1 MRDIRSAGG
10 SSACMQAGN
19 SADAKMKPMRQFLI
33 ALALVWTG
41 ACIAAYVYSQQQ
53 HIPAHLAY
61 ILVPAFLIEIG
72 LYLVPG
78 FPEIRKRFERIDSKI
93 ARAALL
99 ILGAIVPYLM
109 VTLRLG
115 TFSPTSFLLLL
126 GLTAVVAFWYVW
138 MRPNTLVDVLFL
150 AFFAAIFIS
159 KSFAG
164 IYPRPAPKLPLDIL
178 GRLMWIRL
186 GLMSVM
192 SIRRIENVRFGFTP
206 NLGEWRIGIQ
216 QFLLFIPAGVAA
228 AYFLRVATFR
238 PINMVWWK
246 FPLYVLITFF
256 AILWVVALAEE
267 FFFRGFLQ
275 QLLARG
281 LHSKIAA
288 LLVTSVLFG
297 LVHLPFR
304 HFPNWRF
311 AIVAGLAGVFYG
323 IAYMRAHS
331 VRACMVTHALVVTT
345 WRVFFI

>member
-1 MRDIRSAGG
+1 
-10 SSACMQAGN
+10 
-19 SADAKMKPMRQFLI
+19 MRQFLI

-41 ACIAAYVYSQQQ
+41 ACIAAFVYSQNQN
-53 HIPAHLAY
+53 IPAHLAL
-61 ILVPAFLIEIG
+61 ILIPGFLIEIG
-72 LYLVPG
+72 FYLVPG
-78 FPEIRKRFERIDSKI
+78 FPEIRKRFDRIASKVV
-93 ARAALL
+93 RAVVLTLSAV
-99 ILGAIVPYLM
+99 VPYLA

-115 TFSPTSFLLLL
+115 SFRITFFLLLL
-126 GLTAVVAFWYVW
+126 VLAAAVAFWYVW
-138 MRPNTLVDVLFL
+138 MRPNTVVDVLFL

-159 KSFAG
+159 KMFTG
-164 IYPRPAPKLPLDIL
+164 IYPRPAPHLPLDIL

-186 GLMSVM
+186 GLMSVL
-192 SIRRIENVRFGFTP
+192 SIRRMENVRFGFTP
-206 NLGEWRIGIQ
+206 NSGEWRIGIQ

-228 AYFLRVATFR
+228 AYFLRVAAFR

-246 FPLYVLITFF
+246 FPLYVIITFF

-275 QLLARG
+275 QLLTRG
-281 LHSKIAA
+281 LHSRIAA

-311 AIVAGLAGVFYG
+311 AIVAGLAGLFYG
-323 IAYMRAHS
+323 LAYMRAHS

>member
-1 MRDIRSAGG
+1 
-10 SSACMQAGN
+10 
-19 SADAKMKPMRQFLI
+19 
-33 ALALVWTG
+33 
-41 ACIAAYVYSQQQ
+41 
-53 HIPAHLAY
+53 
-61 ILVPAFLIEIG
+61 LVPAFLLEIG

-78 FPEIRKRFERIDSKI
+78 FPEIRKRFDRIGSKTL
-93 ARAALL
+93 RAALL
-99 ILGAIVPYLM
+99 AVSAIVPYLL
-109 VTLRLG
+109 VTVRLG
-115 TFSPTSFLLLL
+115 SFSIPSFLLLL
-126 GLTAVVAFWYVW
+126 LLAAGVAFWYVW

-150 AFFAAIFIS
+150 AFFATVFIS
-159 KSFAG
+159 KIFAG
-164 IYPRPAPKLPLDIL
+164 IYPRPTVHLPLDIL

-186 GLMSVM
+186 GLMSVL
-192 SIRRIENVRFGFTP
+192 SIRRMDNVRFGFTP
-206 NLGEWRIGIQ
+206 NWGEWRVGIQ

-228 AYFLRVATFR
+228 AYFLHVATFR

-246 FPLYVLITFF
+246 FPLYVVLTFF

-275 QLLARG
+275 QLLTRG
-281 LHSKIAA
+281 LHSQIAA

-311 AIVAGLAGVFYG
+311 AIVAALAGLFYGLAY
-323 IAYMRAHS
+323 IRAHS

>member
-1 MRDIRSAGG
+1 
-10 SSACMQAGN
+10 
-19 SADAKMKPMRQFLI
+19 MKPMRQFLI

-41 ACIAAYVYSQQQ
+41 ACIAAFVYSQNQN
-53 HIPAHLAY
+53 IPEHLAL
-61 ILVPAFLIEIG
+61 ILIPAFLIEIG

-78 FPEIRKRFERIDSKI
+78 FPEIRKRFDRISSKTL
-93 ARAALL
+93 RATLL
-99 ILGAIVPYLM
+99 AISAIVPYLA

-115 TFSPTSFLLLL
+115 SFSITSFLLLL
-126 GLTAVVAFWYVW
+126 VLAAAVAFWYVW
-138 MRPNTLVDVLFL
+138 MPPNALVDVLFL
-150 AFFAAIFIS
+150 AFLAAIFIS
-159 KSFAG
+159 KIFAG
-164 IYPRPAPKLPLDIL
+164 IYPHPSPHVPLDIL

-186 GLMSVM
+186 GLMSVL
-192 SIRRIENVRFGFTP
+192 SIRRMENVRFGFTP
-206 NLGEWRIGIQ
+206 NSGEWRIGIQ

-246 FPLYVLITFF
+246 FPLYVIITFF

-275 QLLARG
+275 QLLTRG
-281 LHSKIAA
+281 LHSRVAA

-297 LVHLPFR
+297 LAHLPFR

-311 AIVAGLAGVFYG
+311 AIVAALAGLFYGLAY
-323 IAYMRAHS
+323 IRAHS

>member
-1 MRDIRSAGG
+1 
-10 SSACMQAGN
+10 
-19 SADAKMKPMRQFLI
+19 MRQFLI

-41 ACIAAYVYSQQQ
+41 ACIAAFVYSQQQ
-53 HIPAHLAY
+53 NIPARLGL
-61 ILVPAFLIEIG
+61 ILIPAFLIEIG

-78 FPEIRKRFERIDSKI
+78 FPEVRKRFDRIASTKI
-93 ARAALL
+93 RASLL
-99 ILGAIVPYLM
+99 TLTAILPYLV
-109 VTLRLG
+109 VTVRLG
-115 TFSPTSFLLLL
+115 SFRFTSLFLLLAL
-126 GLTAVVAFWYVW
+126 AAVVAFWYVW
-138 MRPNTLVDVLFL
+138 LRPNTLVDLIFL
-150 AFFAAIFIS
+150 GFFAAIFVS
-159 KSFAG
+159 KIFAG
-164 IYPRPAPKLPLDIL
+164 IYPRPTPHLPLDIL

-186 GLMSVM
+186 GLMSVL
-192 SIRRIENVRFGFTP
+192 SIRRMENIRFGFTP
-206 NLGEWRIGIQ
+206 NSGEWRIGIQ
-216 QFLLFIPAGVAA
+216 QFLLFIPAGVTL

-246 FPLYVLITFF
+246 FPIYVVITFF

-275 QLLARG
+275 QLLTRG
-281 LHSKIAA
+281 LHSQVAA

-311 AIVAGLAGVFYG
+311 AIVAALAGVFYG
-323 IAYMRAHS
+323 LAYIRAHS